1 MARSRDFDTDRGSY
15 GGGGT
20 SERNGGN
27 PDFGSNRGGYDR
39 PSTGGWRHSDPWNNP
54 APGKKPSQSPEAH
67 RSNIRDWQN
76 ARAGQR
82 ASAIAKMRKT
92 HRKSTLDPQYPGVE
106 NFGAGISVEEEGSGA
121 HPKHERK
128 WGGRQTS
135 SGRAAQNMDR
145 RGYHEYL
152 GSVSHKAYQQR
163 LSDYMNEGN
172 TNAENIGNLIGS
184 AFGFNEVKPSFSPQN
199 LNTRANWG
207 FNPFSGIPGAAIG
220 LGLTMANPMLGI
232 GYEFLRGSTGKR
244 PVGSAL
250 STVAKF
256 GSMVSPLSRMAQGL
270 GFGSMLNGVADEF
283 GWGID
288 DILGTRKEGWSG
300 FNVGP
305 DVTSPDV
312 TKAKESLKNTSY
324 RSQAIQR
331 GYREKQNSSLQRD
344 GGRSDFTDV
353 FNRRPEHILY
363 PYTEDDAN
371 LSVIPLKS
379 RVRRAPKLSKLN
391 ARRANFGRVR

>member
-1 MARSRDFDTDRGSY
+1 MGYGSDRP
-15 GGGGT
+15 GGT
-20 SERNGGN
+20 NEQERDVVGGN
-27 PDFGSNRGGYDR
+27 GPSDNPGG
-39 PSTGGWRHSDPWNNP
+39 GGWRHSDPWNDP
-54 APGKKPSQSPEAH
+54 APGKERSQSPEAH
-67 RSNIRDWQN
+67 RSNVRDWQN
-76 ARAGQR
+76 AMAGQR
-82 ASAIAKMRKT
+82 ASALARQRKVR
-92 HRKSTLDPQYPGVE
+92 RKSTLDPQYPGVA
-106 NFGAGISVEEEGSGA
+106 NFGAGIPVEEEGSGA

-145 RGYHEYL
+145 RGYHDYL

-172 TNAENIGNLIGS
+172 TTSENIGNFIGS
-184 AFGFNEVKPSFSPQN
+184 AFGFNEVKPSFSPRN
-199 LNTRANWG
+199 LSTKASWG

-220 LGLTMANPMLGI
+220 LGLTMANPALGI
-232 GYEFLRGSTGKR
+232 GYELLRGSTGKR

-250 STVAKF
+250 SSVAKF
-256 GSMVSPLSRMAQGL
+256 GSMVSPLSRVAQGL

-288 DILGTRKEGWSG
+288 DILGTRKDGWSG

-305 DVTSPDV
+305 DVTSPDFK
-312 TKAKESLKNTSY
+312 KAKESLKSTSH
-324 RSQAIQR
+324 RSDAIQR
-331 GYREKQNSSLQRD
+331 GYRGKQNSSLQRD

-363 PYTEDDAN
+363 PYIEDDSN
-371 LSVIPLKS
+371 SSVIPVKS
-379 RVRRAPKLSKLN
+379 RVRRAPKLSTLK